1 LIQQR
6 ISSIGDLQ
14 SALAAALKAAAQLKR
29 QGRLPPEL
37 EPLAMVAPA
46 DDQAAVVSLR
56 HVHNDRQIKST
67 SNVRSW
73 QPGPSGVWIEYA
85 DAPASNAESAA
96 RASEAASGRLE
107 RLVLELD
114 RAESDPRRS
123 FVAWKWFRDK
133 YLPSRGLTAAEAD
146 IQADLDSL
154 VRGGWIVADRVP
166 NPTNPAFPTA
176 TIRLD
181 RKHPHVRAILDSVGP
196 RARFQ
201 PIDLPGEPLSKTV
214 RDERR

>member
-1 LIQQR
+1 
-6 ISSIGDLQ
+6 
-14 SALAAALKAAAQLKR
+14 
-29 QGRLPPEL
+29 
-37 EPLAMVAPA
+37 
-46 DDQAAVVSLR
+46 
-56 HVHNDRQIKST
+56 
-67 SNVRSW
+67 
-73 QPGPSGVWIEYA
+73 VWIEYS
-85 DAPASNAESAA
+85 DAPASSAESAA
-96 RASEAASGRLE
+96 RASQAATGRRE
-107 RLVLELD
+107 RIVLELD

-133 YLPSRGLTAAEAD
+133 YLPSRGLIAAEAD

-154 VRGGWIVADRVP
+154 VRAGWIVTDRVP

-181 RKHPHVRAILDSVGP
+181 RKHPQVRAILDSVGP

-214 RDERR
+214 MDERR